1 LFSPRN
7 LSKQDRLVSAPE
19 EVVNMT
25 KIEVTNEA
33 SIVAKDTRYIY
44 KIQKILHE
52 REDENGTKSFVD
64 AIRIAYWKNGKFKQD
79 APIMLKEELVS
90 LIIAGIRKN
99 ILTKQDIERFSL
111 H

>member
-1 LFSPRN
+1 
-7 LSKQDRLVSAPE
+7 
-19 EVVNMT
+19 MT

-52 REDENGTKSFVD
+52 REDENGTKNFVD
-64 AIRIAYWKNGKFKQD
+64 AIRIAYWKDGKFKQD

-99 ILTKQDIERFSL
+99 ILTKQDIERFSCIK
-111 H
+111 